1 MLENVSMTSARRE
14 KLSSRGL
21 NSQGNEASAGKLSLQ
36 RYPLLTCADQEDQV
50 SLSGITELLN
60 VTKKPQAPFFKYDL
74 EIPPQAKIASVPL
87 SSLPLKIQQ
96 LMSSRT
102 KNVSEIRQ
110 APEISSVTYVWPVIK
125 MKDPSKSFLAIFPK
139 SLTAT
144 SPNLAKH
151 SSSLQVVSGDVQC
164 SQITP
169 VKQLVQEELLT
180 ARSCPLTVKSSNS
193 IVSLILKSLT
203 NTKNKDLKNILPLQ
217 SISPT
222 GDQIEIPLFKHNAL
236 VIDNG
241 RVYLLY
247 VTRDEALSPEMEI
260 HTRNMLL
267 RKTTVYLITCSAIH
281 DITSKVPHPLLSR
294 RDLYFVK
301 QNVKC
306 PTTPPHQHETLN
318 ATLFS
323 SHGMTTMSQPKQCSP
338 FSRKGQQFLN
348 QTVFPPEEDLQ
359 KRNGKEAH
367 QEEDNELRKKSGIVK
382 DVRVYLKR
390 INPTEFTGDSGKSS
404 ACKWKVT
411 TRTEKWKNMS
421 KVFDCLYTQV
431 IHSVIFK

>member
-1 MLENVSMTSARRE
+1 RDLLKVLLHSSSSGNLASIYQCLIIITHLSKQNTLSQSHNVFLVPEANTTSVLMLVYPQFNSEENFSTRSFDMLENVSMTSARRE

-236 VIDNG
+236 
-241 RVYLLY
+241 
-247 VTRDEALSPEMEI
+247 
-260 HTRNMLL
+260 
-267 RKTTVYLITCSAIH
+267 
-281 DITSKVPHPLLSR
+281 
-294 RDLYFVK
+294 
-301 QNVKC
+301 
-306 PTTPPHQHETLN
+306 
-318 ATLFS
+318 
-323 SHGMTTMSQPKQCSP
+323 
-338 FSRKGQQFLN
+338 
-348 QTVFPPEEDLQ
+348 
-359 KRNGKEAH
+359 
-367 QEEDNELRKKSGIVK
+367 
-382 DVRVYLKR
+382 
-390 INPTEFTGDSGKSS
+390 
-404 ACKWKVT
+404 
-411 TRTEKWKNMS
+411 KWKNMS